1 MRKLIA
7 TLACGTAAIG
17 LLLSTP
23 AFAETTGAEKAAA
36 TPTPTATPT
45 RATPAL
51 WKVADEDTT
60 IYLFGTVHILPEG
73 IKWYAGPVSEALESA
88 DVLVTEIPVGPDT
101 EAAMQQ
107 AVMQK
112 GVLPAG
118 STLRG
123 LLNPDQVAAYE
134 GALGK
139 LGIPAPAFD
148 QFKPWM
154 AGLTLTVVPLIQQG
168 YKLDA
173 GVEEKLV
180 TLAGPDKPRD
190 ALETVE
196 FQLGLFDGMDQP
208 AQIEFLLASAQ
219 SVDTVKPMLDAM
231 VAEWAE
237 GDADGLAAIMN
248 QELGDPA
255 VAEALLY
262 SRNAN
267 WAEWI
272 DTRLDSPGTV
282 FMAVGAGH
290 LAGERSVQDLLAQRG
305 IATDRVQ

>member
-1 MRKLIA
+1 MKKFLASLTCGTA
-7 TLACGTAAIG
+7 TLA
-17 LLLSTP
+17 LLLATP
-23 AFAETTGAEKAAA
+23 AFAETVETDTG
-36 TPTPTATPT
+36 PTTV
-45 RATPAL
+45 ATPAL

-60 IYLFGTVHILPEG
+60 IYLFGTVHILPDG
-73 IKWYAGPVSEALESA
+73 IAWAHGPVSEALAAS
-88 DVLVTEIPVGPDT
+88 DVLVTEIPVGPET

-107 AVMQK
+107 IVLQT
-112 GVLPAG
+112 GVLPKG

-123 LLNPDQVAAYE
+123 LLNAEENATYE
-134 GALGK
+134 GALSK
-139 LGIPAPAFD
+139 LGMPVAAFD

-154 AGLTLTVVPLIQQG
+154 AGLTLTIVPLLQQG

-173 GVEEKLV
+173 GVEENLV
-180 TLAGPDKPRD
+180 TLAGPDKPRQ

-196 FQLGLFDGMDQP
+196 YQLGLFDGMDQP
-208 AQIEFLLASAQ
+208 AQIEFLLAAAET
-219 SVDTVKPMLDAM
+219 VEDVKPMLDAM

-248 QELGDPA
+248 AEMGDPA

-262 SRNAN
+262 TRNAN

-272 DTRLDSPGTV
+272 DARMDLPGTV

-305 IATDRVQ
+305 IETARVQ

>member
-1 MRKLIA
+1 MRNLIS
-7 TLACGTAAIG
+7 TLACSAAAVG
-17 LLLSTP
+17 LFLSTP
-23 AFAETTGAEKAAA
+23 AFAENVATESPAA
-36 TPTPTATPT
+36 TTAA
-45 RATPAL
+45 ATPAL

-73 IKWYAGPVSEALESA
+73 INWYTGPVSAALESA
-88 DVLVTEIPVGPDT
+88 DVLVTEIPVGPET

-107 AVMQK
+107 IVMQK

-123 LLNPDQVAAYE
+123 LLNPEQTAAYE

-154 AGLTLTVVPLIQQG
+154 AGLTLTIVPLMQQG

-173 GVEEKLV
+173 GVEENLV
-180 TLAGPDKPRD
+180 KFAGPEKPRD

-196 FQLGLFDGMDQP
+196 FQLGLFDGMEQP
-208 AQIEFLLASAQ
+208 AQIEFMLASAQ
-219 SVDTVKPMLDAM
+219 SVDKVKPMLDAM

-272 DTRLDSPGTV
+272 DARLDTPGTV

-290 LAGERSVQDLLAQRG
+290 LAGERSVQDLLAKRG
-305 IATDRVQ
+305 IATARVQ

>member
-1 MRKLIA
+1 MNTFTSRL
-7 TLACGTAAIG
+7 LACAAPLT
-17 LLLSTP
+17 LLMAAP
-23 AFAETTGAEKAAA
+23 AFAETTEVAPAAPVA
-36 TPTPTATPT
+36 APAK
-45 RATPAL
+45 PAL

-73 IKWYAGPVSEALESA
+73 IAWQGGPVGEALAAS
-88 DVLVTEIPVGPDT
+88 DVLVTEIPSGPEADAAMAQIVMT
-101 EAAMQQ
+101 KGKLPDWTVLRSLLTDEQKTTYEAAL
-107 AVMQK
+107 A
-112 GVLPAG
+112 
-118 STLRG
+118 
-123 LLNPDQVAAYE
+123 
-134 GALGK
+134 K
-139 LGIPAPAFD
+139 LGMPAAAFD
-148 QFKPWM
+148 EFKPWM
-154 AGLTLTVVPLIQQG
+154 AGLTMTIVPLMQQG

-173 GVEEKLV
+173 GVEEGLIA
-180 TLAGPDKPRD
+180 LAGPDKPRE

-196 FQLGLFDGMDQP
+196 FQLGLFDGMDQA
-208 AQIEFLLASAQ
+208 AQIEFLMAAATT
-219 SVDTVKPMLDAM
+219 VDEVKPMLDAM

-248 QELGDPA
+248 AELGDPA

-272 DTRLDSPGTV
+272 DARMEQPGTV

-290 LAGERSVQDLLAQRG
+290 LAGARSVQDLLAERG